1 MGLKGVARFLDE
13 NRKFGAVST
22 SPESRSG
29 FSVLLWHSPFMLTGD
44 GSFTMRPYL
53 WE

>member
-1 MGLKGVARFLDE
+1 MGLKGVARFLTKIT
-13 NRKFGAVST
+13 NSARCQLRPIAL
-22 SPESRSG
+22 G

-53 WE
+53 WV